1 MNYADN
7 HKIQLGAG
15 TDLQIYHDGS
25 HSYITSSTGDFTIDS
40 DGDDLVLQSSD
51 DILIRPQNGEN
62 GIYIYGNGA
71 AELYYDNSKKFETA
85 SYGVGLTGNVRIL
98 NDNDSLQLGA
108 GQDLKLYHD
117 GGGSYLTNS
126 TGILMIQGKAG
137 ENSIRCHPDA
147 QVELYYD
154 HSIKLS
160 TTSAGADVTGELGIN
175 VSSPQNPLHV
185 KNSTNN
191 PTYVRI
197 QRGAGETS
205 NGNAYSG
212 IIFDGHSYCGAKI
225 ASHRDHGTYDDRG
238 DLRFFSGYGD
248 DDFTERF
255 RIANNGDLTGTD
267 TSISSNSDQRLKTNI
282 KDFTYDLAK
291 FKQFKP
297 KTFDWRN
304 PVQHGEKTGQR
315 GFLAQD
321 IESIDNY
328 LIGEYIIDKD
338 DPDRSL
344 VDSDGKSKTSRLGKN
359 DAMYI
364 SIIQQL
370 ITKIE
375 TLETKV
381 AALEA
386 G

>member
-1 MNYADN
+1 
-7 HKIQLGAG
+7 
-15 TDLQIYHDGS
+15 
-25 HSYITSSTGDFTIDS
+25 
-40 DGDDLVLQSSD
+40 
-51 DILIRPQNGEN
+51 
-62 GIYIYGNGA
+62 
-71 AELYYDNSKKFETA
+71 
-85 SYGVGLTGNVRIL
+85 
-98 NDNDSLQLGA
+98 
-108 GQDLKLYHD
+108 
-117 GGGSYLTNS
+117 
-126 TGILMIQGKAG
+126 
-137 ENSIRCHPDA
+137 
-147 QVELYYD
+147 
-154 HSIKLS
+154 
-160 TTSAGADVTGELGIN
+160 N